1 MFCILLTLQATEIKE
16 PKEFMKLSLNSDS
29 MLEIDNDLDFTNI
42 TNFKPLQYAGIIDG
56 KGHTIKNLLID
67 LTDSIPCT
75 VEKAKNSCEISVG
88 IFSFSSLLHV
98 HNLAFDNVTV
108 KYSNSKDEVT
118 ELNMGVLVGQGHDT
132 KVVNVSVTNSN
143 VVATNTAKAVIRI
156 GGLVGDLEDF
166 LVVNHSVLSVNLT
179 LNGNQLSHAGG
190 VVGSALT
197 DNTNLVIYHC
207 KVYVN
212 ITSAAV
218 VYFGGATSYMQV
230 GWVEFSTIDIDL
242 NLMAENNIVGGFVV
256 DEPAN
261 LTIKNCQNSIS
272 KQGGKNLSAGG
283 ICGMSWVSDAIWSIN
298 GLVTIFQLYI
308 PPVYADVVNGSTVIK
323 VEATYCWTLHETPI
337 PVSYLPINRTQI
349 GRTNKFNLDKKFWS
363 FNETQEVPT
372 RKETPQVIMGS
383 LGPQSDDDDDD
394 DKPKQKSNVIPM
406 IIVSVIFF
414 ALGVIITAAICM
426 IMKKKNRT
434 KISAFNQPEHTV
446 KQGEALRGDVMMM

>member
-1 MFCILLTLQATEIKE
+1 MNF
-16 PKEFMKLSLNSDS
+16 FLSLQVAQINNIYDFQSLTHSSDS
-29 MLEIDNDLDFTNI
+29 IQQINNDLDFTNV
-42 TNFKPLQYAGIIDG
+42 TNFKPLQYSGIIDG

-383 LGPQSDDDDDD
+383 LGPQIQENKTKRSLPTWEIVLITIFVFLSGLIIGSSVVIVCT
-394 DKPKQKSNVIPM
+394 KRVGKSKYQS
-406 IIVSVIFF
+406 VSQANESVHSK
-414 ALGVIITAAICM
+414 LM
-426 IMKKKNRT
+426 D
-434 KISAFNQPEHTV
+434 TV
-446 KQGEALRGDVMMM
+446 LTNE